1 MKPIIGIIGGSGL
14 YELEKIK
21 SFKWKK
27 VITPFGKP
35 SAEILE
41 TTLNNI
47 KVFFLPRHGKNHTIP
62 PHKIN
67 YKANI
72 YAMK

>member
-21 SFKWKK
+21 SPKWKK

-35 SAEILE
+35 SSEILE
-41 TTLNNI
+41 ATFNNI
-47 KVFFLPRHGKNHTIP
+47 KVFFLPRHGTNQTVPTHTM
-62 PHKIN
+62 N
-67 YKANI
+67 Y
-72 YAMK
+72 